1 MSPASIWT
9 INDWNFFF
17 LNKFQLWAPFVKFLL
32 NFGKDD
38 SINDIQRVI
47 SELRECLDWKSLE
60 CSTEDKNTNKLTI
73 FNCIYNTL
81 KGSKKIFEAWT
92 KAILGI
98 STSCEQNSMDLL
110 ILIIM
115 MSINDEK
122 CNFLELNIRRRIS
135 SGCFNIKLLEEMSTD
150 FSIILSKYSKYLLE
164 MIDVFFRDKSFV
176 ISNFAYTG
184 YRWVLVL
191 LKRFLENLIHYFFFL
206 D

>member
-1 MSPASIWT
+1 MPI
-9 INDWNFFF
+9 IIPFF
-17 LNKFQLWAPFVKFLL
+17 KYYFQLWAPFVKFLL
-32 NFGKDD
+32 NFGKDE

-47 SELRECLDWKSLE
+47 SELRECLDWKSLD
-60 CSTEDKNTNKLTI
+60 CSEEVKNANKLSI

-98 STSCEQNSMDLL
+98 STSCEHGSMDLL
-110 ILIIM
+110 ILVIM

-135 SGCFNIKLLEEMSTD
+135 SGCFNIKLLEEMSTN
-150 FSIILSKYSKYLLE
+150 FSSILTKYSKYLLE
-164 MIDVFFRDKSFV
+164 MIDVFFKDKNFL

-184 YRWVLVL
+184 YR
-191 LKRFLENLIHYFFFL
+191 
-206 D
+206 

>member
-1 MSPASIWT
+1 MKA
-9 INDWNFFF
+9 
-17 LNKFQLWAPFVKFLL
+17 
-32 NFGKDD
+32 
-38 SINDIQRVI
+38 
-47 SELRECLDWKSLE
+47 
-60 CSTEDKNTNKLTI
+60 
-73 FNCIYNTL
+73 
-81 KGSKKIFEAWT
+81 SKKIFEAWT

-122 CNFLELNIRRRIS
+122 CNYLELNIRRRIS

-184 YRWVLVL
+184 YR
-191 LKRFLENLIHYFFFL
+191 
-206 D
+206 